1 LSSALYFFYADKV
14 YDGISTQKNTRFRLV
29 LPRKDNP
36 YVNYLDSLLINPSL
50 INKEEKGVLKQY
62 FLLKSIARIP
72 SDTKKGGWKAIATQ
86 P

>member
-1 LSSALYFFYADKV
+1 MASALK
-14 YDGISTQKNTRFRLV
+14 KTRFRLV

-62 FLLKSIARIP
+62 FLLKNIARIP
-72 SDTKKGGWKAIATQ
+72 SDTKRRMENHRTRLNRKVL
-86 P
+86 